1 MTISAKCCR
10 AVHGACVAWQSS
22 RVDETPGGFLC
33 HAKARR
39 RESVGADL
47 CVRPY
52 FSHAKARRREFVE
65 ADLCVR
71 PLHGGLSCRCAAIHA
86 AGCFFRYCRSFPQS
100 GIRWHS
106 SAIDSHRRQ
115 SIAIDGYRRYAPVR
129 DRAWRRCFI
138 QRLARVVRR
147 RRRRYRA
154 PCRSR
159 RPGSGCCRWWWRWH
173 CRRRR

>member
-1 MTISAKCCR
+1 MTISAKYCR
-10 AVHGACVAWQSS
+10 AVHGACVAWQS
-22 RVDETPGGFLC
+22 RCLAAARQFTPPV
-33 HAKARR
+33 KRR
-39 RESVGADL
+39 DVGADL
-47 CVRPY
+47 CVCPGA
-52 FSHAKARRREFVE
+52 FFLTRRREFVE